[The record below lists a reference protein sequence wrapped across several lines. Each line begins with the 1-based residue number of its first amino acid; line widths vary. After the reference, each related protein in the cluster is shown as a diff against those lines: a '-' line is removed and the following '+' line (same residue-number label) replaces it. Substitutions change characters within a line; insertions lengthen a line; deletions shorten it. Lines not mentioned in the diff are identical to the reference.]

1 MLVGFLPHLNRVY
14 NYWLTT
20 KQNEGK
26 KNNKVK
32 RSNINTAIIISLL
45 ERERE
50 RATKTMEIKWIEND
64 SDLKNV
70 LFSLRCSS

>member
-50 RATKTMEIKWIEND
+50 LQKQWKSNGSKMIPT
-64 SDLKNV
+64 
-70 LFSLRCSS
+70 